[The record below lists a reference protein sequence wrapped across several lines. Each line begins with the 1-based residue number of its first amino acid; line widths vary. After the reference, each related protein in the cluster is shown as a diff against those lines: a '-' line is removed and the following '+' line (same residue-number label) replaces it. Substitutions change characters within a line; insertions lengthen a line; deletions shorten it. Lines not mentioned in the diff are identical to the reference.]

1 MKKISLRATAVA
13 VAALASTSAFATDG
27 YFPHGYGMKALGMG
41 GASVAMTD
49 NAFAGANNPAT
60 AAFSG
65 GRIDLGGTFFMPKRG
80 ASRSGAGGM
89 DGVVESDKSTFL
101 IPEFGYV
108 RQISSDTAVGL
119 TVYGNGG
126 MNTDYKGTGTDC
138 RPNAG
143 ADVNFLCGM
152 GRLGVNLE
160 QLVIAPV
167 YAKKINE
174 TTSFGLSPLLV
185 YQTFEAKGLEGFTGW
200 ANLPITYGGQFG
212 RFNGAAAPGLTG
224 NGKDSSTGVGIR
236 LGFFTKLDAK
246 TDLGISYSPKVNMSR
261 FDKYNQLF
269 ADHGDFDIP
278 ANFTVG
284 VASQV
289 TPAVK
294 LAVDYQQ
301 INYSGVNSVGN
312 PQAQPD
318 TAVLGDSNGSGFGW
332 RNAKV
337 VKIGAEWKYNE
348 QLTLRAGY
356 NHTNNPVTSPNV
368 TFNIIAPGVITNHY
382 TVGATMN
389 VDKSS
394 EVTFAYMYAPKVT
407 VSGPSGFNQPPSTA
421 ITDTIHMSQQ
431 SLGVQYSWKF

>member
-1 MKKISLRATAVA
+1 MKKISLRSTAVA
-13 VAALASTSAFATDG
+13 AAALAASSAFATDG

-65 GRIDLGGTFFMPKRG
+65 GRIDLGATLFMPKRG
-80 ASRSGAGGM
+80 ASRTGAGAM
-89 DGVVESDKSTFL
+89 DGSIESDKSSFL

-108 RQISSDTAVGL
+108 RQLSGDTAVGL

-126 MNTDYKGTGTDC
+126 MNTDYKGAGTDC
-138 RPNAG
+138 SGGGGGN
-143 ADVNFLCGM
+143 DMNFLCGM

-185 YQTFEAKGLEGFTGW
+185 YQTFEAKGLEGFTSW
-200 ANLPITYGGQFG
+200 ANINRNPMVPAT
-212 RFNGAAAPGLTG
+212 GLTG
-224 NGKDSSTGVGIR
+224 NGKDTSTGVGIR
-236 LGFFTKLDAK
+236 VGFYTKLDAK
-246 TDLGISYSPKVNMSR
+246 TDLGVSYSPKVNMSR

-269 ADHGDFDIP
+269 ADRGDFDIP

-284 VASQV
+284 IASQV

-312 PQAQPD
+312 PQAQP
-318 TAVLGDSNGSGFGW
+318 TSAVLGDSSGSGFGW

-337 VKIGAEWKYNE
+337 VKIGAEWKFNE

-389 VDKSS
+389 VDKNS

-407 VSGPSGFNQPPSTA
+407 LSGPSGLA
-421 ITDTIHMSQQ
+421 GTDTIHMSQQ
-431 SLGVQYSWKF
+431 SLGAQYSWKF

>member
-13 VAALASTSAFATDG
+13 VAALATTSAFATDG

-60 AAFSG
+60 AVFSG
-65 GRIDLGGTFFMPKRG
+65 GRIDLGGTLFMPKRG
-80 ASRSGAGGM
+80 ASRTGGGGM
-89 DGVVESDKSTFL
+89 NGAVESDKPNFV

-108 RQISSDTAVGL
+108 RQISGDTAVGL

-138 RPNAG
+138 TPGSPNA
-143 ADVNFLCGM
+143 NFLCGT

-167 YAKKINE
+167 YAKKLSE
-174 TTSFGLSPLLV
+174 QASFGVSPLLV
-185 YQTFEAKGLEGFTGW
+185 YQTFEAKGLDGFTGW
-200 ANLPITYGGQFG
+200 TNTARNPMIPAT
-212 RFNGAAAPGLTG
+212 GLTG
-224 NGKDSSTGVGIR
+224 NGKDTSTGVGIR
-236 LGFFTKLDAK
+236 VGFLTKLDAK
-246 TDLGISYSPKVNMSR
+246 TDLGVSYSPKVNMSR
-261 FDKYNQLF
+261 LDKYNQLF
-269 ADHGDFDIP
+269 ADRGDFDIP
-278 ANFTVG
+278 ANFTFG
-284 VASQV
+284 IASQV

-294 LAVDYQQ
+294 IAVDYQQ
-301 INYSGVNSVGN
+301 INYSDVHSVGN
-312 PQAQPD
+312 PQAQPN
-318 TAVLGDSNGSGFGW
+318 TAVLGDSDGSGFGW

-337 VKIGAEWKYNE
+337 LKVGAEWKYNE
-348 QLTLRAGY
+348 KLTLRAGY

-389 VDKSS
+389 MDKNS

-407 VSGPSGFNQPPSTA
+407 LSGPSGLA
-421 ITDTIHMSQQ
+421 GTDTIHMSQQ
-431 SLGVQYSWKF
+431 SLGAQYSWKF